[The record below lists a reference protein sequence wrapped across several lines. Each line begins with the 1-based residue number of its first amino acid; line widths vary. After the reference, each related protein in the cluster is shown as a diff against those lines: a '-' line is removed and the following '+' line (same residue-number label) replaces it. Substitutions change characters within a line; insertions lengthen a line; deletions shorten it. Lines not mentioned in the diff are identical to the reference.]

1 MAPWI
6 MLCLELIIDY
16 IILVFSPHSFP
27 HSLYLYSFFAS
38 EKKKNKKF
46 HFCTMGVLYFILKQ
60 NHLFFSLPFFPPSY
74 MPTLV
79 PHKKKKKRKVS
90 PHLLLCQVKTPFT
103 QLIISTG
110 AESRQCAS
118 VAEVCAVL
126 RNRRISLEDK
136 DIVYREQ
143 N

>member
-1 MAPWI
+1 
-6 MLCLELIIDY
+6 
-16 IILVFSPHSFP
+16 
-27 HSLYLYSFFAS
+27 
-38 EKKKNKKF
+38 
-46 HFCTMGVLYFILKQ
+46 MGVLYFILKQ
-60 NHLFFSLPFFPPSY
+60 NHLFFFPFLFFPL
-74 MPTLV
+74 PTCQLSFLT
-79 PHKKKKKRKVS
+79 KKKKIKKRKVS

>member
-1 MAPWI
+1 
-6 MLCLELIIDY
+6 
-16 IILVFSPHSFP
+16 
-27 HSLYLYSFFAS
+27 
-38 EKKKNKKF
+38 
-46 HFCTMGVLYFILKQ
+46 MGVLYFILKQ
-60 NHLFFSLPFFPPSY
+60 NHLFFFPSFFSPFLHANSRSSQ
-74 MPTLV
+74 
-79 PHKKKKKRKVS
+79 KKKKIKKRKVS

>member
-1 MAPWI
+1 

-27 HSLYLYSFFAS
+27 RSLYLYSFFAS
-38 EKKKNKKF
+38 EKKNKKF

-60 NHLFFSLPFFPPSY
+60 NHLFFFSFFLFPLPTCQLSFL
-74 MPTLV
+74 T
-79 PHKKKKKRKVS
+79 KKKIKKRKVS

>member
-6 MLCLELIIDY
+6 KLSLELIIDY

-27 HSLYLYSFFAS
+27 RSLYLYSFFAS
-38 EKKKNKKF
+38 EKKKNKKIPLLYNGCFIF
-46 HFCTMGVLYFILKQ
+46 HIKIESS
-60 NHLFFSLPFFPPSY
+60 FFSSFFSPLPTCQLSFL
-74 MPTLV
+74 T
-79 PHKKKKKRKVS
+79 KKKKRKVS

-118 VAEVCAVL
+118 VAELCAVL

>member
-1 MAPWI
+1 

-27 HSLYLYSFFAS
+27 RSLYLYSFFAS
-38 EKKKNKKF
+38 EKKNKKI

-60 NHLFFSLPFFPPSY
+60 NHLFFFPSFFSPFLHANSCSSQ
-74 MPTLV
+74 
-79 PHKKKKKRKVS
+79 KKIKKRKVS